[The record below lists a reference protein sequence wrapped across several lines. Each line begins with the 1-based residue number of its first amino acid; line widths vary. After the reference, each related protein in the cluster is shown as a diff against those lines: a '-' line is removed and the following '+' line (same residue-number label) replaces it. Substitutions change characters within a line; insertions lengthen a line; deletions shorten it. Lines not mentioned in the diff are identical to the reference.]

1 MKLSLLVIVT
11 LLGMAFAAP
20 LVPHGFYRTYIS
32 LGHNFNPT
40 KLLGPAGPRLWH
52 SQKYI
57 DFESTF
63 IDDLEK
69 EMNTVQS
76 TAHGRKYV
84 RTLETINKITMVP
97 GSYRKARESFLVL
110 DIVCVE
116 ACLESDVAGNL
127 KGYIR
132 KHKRFGSYPVTLR
145 GFTIVQYPVQWIRL
159 PLDGWKPDYS
169 ARACQGG
176 KNFDILFKAV
186 ANRQNKRKKRSAN
199 LANNDM
205 DTMESES
212 ENYTEEGCEE
222 DIDAAPAMVDGDL
235 ILDDTSIETVD
246 DCEGDEAENI
256 IGDDEIDDI
265 KPADVEPD
273 LTIIIEEENEDDEDT
288 SDDVDDEDEECED
301 YPGNQNGSTAEP
313 TTEEATTSTEEATTE
328 APTTKAA
335 ETSTAEDNG
344 DCASE
349 DSDELA
355 DEDDGDDDEDE
366 EDDGDDMGLDNV
378 LANAEH
384 AFVDDSD
391 IMITSEDGEEEEGD
405 CEEDED

>member
-20 LVPHGFYRTYIS
+20 LVPH
-32 LGHNFNPT
+32 
-40 KLLGPAGPRLWH
+40 
-52 SQKYI
+52 
-57 DFESTF
+57 
-63 IDDLEK
+63 
-69 EMNTVQS
+69 
-76 TAHGRKYV
+76 
-84 RTLETINKITMVP
+84 
-97 GSYRKARESFLVL
+97 
-110 DIVCVE
+110 
-116 ACLESDVAGNL
+116 
-127 KGYIR
+127 
-132 KHKRFGSYPVTLR
+132 
-145 GFTIVQYPVQWIRL
+145 
-159 PLDGWKPDYS
+159 
-169 ARACQGG
+169 
-176 KNFDILFKAV
+176 
-186 ANRQNKRKKRSAN
+186 
-199 LANNDM
+199 ANNDM

-256 IGDDEIDDI
+256 IGDDEIDDV